1 MIEVVRR
8 WHARLWWLL
17 APWTVL
23 LATMDVWAHTID
35 RYLTGAYPQ
44 QFGMYFGHGDEL
56 LLLLIAFCLYASAA
70 WLVIGVLL
78 VVPLLRRRHLSRVLT
93 FQGLVLIIALC
104 LLLPQVHTWDQLLL
118 KTVGPGKAA
127 GNLLVAAVRQGDTVR
142 VRQLLS
148 LGIAPD
154 APNFA
159 LFGRG
164 VQPFID
170 DNALAASIEVRQHK
184 MVALL
189 LEHGA
194 DASRPDHFG
203 LTPLT
208 RAVGLGDVE
217 TVRLLLQRGADPCA
231 PLTYQVR
238 TPSESPAPDP

>member
-1 MIEVVRR
+1 MIEVIRR
-8 WHARLWWLL
+8 WHSRLWWLL

-23 LATMDVWAHTID
+23 LATMHVWAHTID

-56 LLLLIAFCLYASAA
+56 LLLLIAFCLCASAA

-78 VVPLLRRRHLSRVLT
+78 VVLAHLSRVLT
-93 FQGLVLIIALC
+93 YQGLVLIIALC
-104 LLLPQVHTWDQLLL
+104 LLLPRVHTWDQLLL

-148 LGIAPD
+148 LGIVPD

-170 DNALAASIEVRQHK
+170 DNALAASIEGRQHK
-184 MVALL
+184 TVALL

-194 DASRPDHFG
+194 DAR
-203 LTPLT
+203 
-208 RAVGLGDVE
+208 
-217 TVRLLLQRGADPCA
+217 
-231 PLTYQVR
+231 
-238 TPSESPAPDP
+238 